1 LGWHGVRAGIASS
14 PVLVLGRESFALA
27 ACFMIDFWYRPRD
40 FCMTILV
47 TNDDG
52 IEAEG
57 LWSLVRELRSL
68 APVMVVAPEKEQ
80 SAIGTAVTLYRRL
93 GIRRVETSLPM
104 VEAYSVAG
112 TPSDCVIVGLSML
125 DGQKVGMVVSGIN
138 HGANL
143 GDDVLISGTVAGAL
157 QGYLKGLHAVA
168 VSIERAER
176 YFMDTAARLTGR
188 LCRWIGDNSL
198 AGSVFLNVNVPNLPV
213 EQVRGVKLTRL
224 ARGTHTDVAEE
235 ESDGSM
241 KYYWLVRQRNGGV
254 VDGRTDIGV
263 VEQGNISITP
273 LHTDWLN
280 RAAPAIPDNLSY
292 DLSEGL
298 GEPGTLKLS

>member
-1 LGWHGVRAGIASS
+1 
-14 PVLVLGRESFALA
+14 
-27 ACFMIDFWYRPRD
+27 
-40 FCMTILV
+40 MTILV

-57 LWSLVRELRSL
+57 LWTLARELTNL
-68 APVMVVAPEKEQ
+68 APVMVVAPDKER
-80 SAIGTAVTLYRRL
+80 SAIGTAVTLYQRL
-93 GIRRVETSLPM
+93 GIRRVDTSLPM

-125 DGQKVGMVVSGIN
+125 NRQGVSMVVSGIN

-157 QGYLKGLHAVA
+157 QGYLKGLHSVA
-168 VSIERAER
+168 VSIERAEC
-176 YFMDTAARLTGR
+176 YFMDTAARLTGQ
-188 LCRWIGDNSL
+188 LCRWVANNSL
-198 AGSVFLNVNVPNLPV
+198 SGRVFLNVNVPNLTV
-213 EQVRGVKLTRL
+213 GQVRGVKITRL

-235 ESDGSM
+235 EHDGDL

-254 VDGRTDIGV
+254 VDGRTDVGV
-263 VEQGNISITP
+263 MEQGNISITP

-280 RAAPAIPDNLSY
+280 RATPVLPDNLSS
-292 DLSEGL
+292 DLFNSL
-298 GEPGTLKLS
+298 GERSSPKVN

>member
-1 LGWHGVRAGIASS
+1 
-14 PVLVLGRESFALA
+14 
-27 ACFMIDFWYRPRD
+27 
-40 FCMTILV
+40 MTILV

-57 LWSLVRELRSL
+57 LWALASELRNL
-68 APVMVVAPEKEQ
+68 APVLVVAPDKEQ

-93 GIRRVETSLPM
+93 GIRRVETPLPA

-125 DGQKVGMVVSGIN
+125 DGQGVGMVVSGIN

-168 VSIERAER
+168 VSIERADR

-188 LCRWIGDNSL
+188 LCRWIGGNSL
-198 AGSVFLNVNVPNLPV
+198 TGSVFLNVNVPNLPV
-213 EQVRGVKLTRL
+213 EQVKGVKVTRL

-235 ESDGSM
+235 ENDGSM
-241 KYYWLVRQRNGGV
+241 RYYWLVRQRNDGV

-280 RAAPAIPDNLSY
+280 RAAPAIPENLGY
-292 DLSEGL
+292 DLFEGM
-298 GEPGTLKLS
+298 GEPGAPKLN

>member
-1 LGWHGVRAGIASS
+1 
-14 PVLVLGRESFALA
+14 
-27 ACFMIDFWYRPRD
+27 
-40 FCMTILV
+40 MTILV

-57 LWSLVRELRSL
+57 LWALVRELRSL
-68 APVMVVAPEKEQ
+68 APVMVVAPDKEQ

-93 GIRRVETSLPM
+93 GIRRIETPLPA

-125 DGQKVGMVVSGIN
+125 GGQKVGMVVSGIN

-188 LCRWIGDNSL
+188 LCRWIGGNSL
-198 AGSVFLNVNVPNLPV
+198 TGGVFLNVNVPNLPV
-213 EQVRGVKLTRL
+213 EQVRGVKITRL
-224 ARGTHTDVAEE
+224 ARGTHTDVAEAE
-235 ESDGSM
+235 DDGSLR
-241 KYYWLVRQRNGGV
+241 YYWLVRQRNGGV
-254 VDGRTDIGV
+254 VDGQTDIGV
-263 VEQGNISITP
+263 VEQCNISITP

-280 RAAPAIPDNLSY
+280 RAAPVIPE
-292 DLSEGL
+292 DLSHDLFEGL
-298 GEPGTLKLS
+298 GEPGALELN